1 MHDDNG
7 GGTGF
12 KTSGKTHVIMMAT
25 VTITTVPA
33 RNIEPRINTSGIC
46 KKYPTSTKA
55 NPVLTAIN
63 NTIKPLTISVH
74 CIDMIKRFKS
84 LFFTRS

>member
-46 KKYPTSTKA
+46 KKNPTSTKA

-84 LFFTRS
+84 VFHT